1 MKSAGLSIKCH
12 IWTGR
17 YYFLSNYLLY
27 VRPTPKN
34 TQRKSLCSYGTVFS
48 FNVLCWIFIK
58 KRCRKKNIKKTPA
71 NIAQRRGENGLRIRK
86 SVLAAFGFLDRIL
99 ASFGLRIKTQLGN
112 VSFNPPQLK
121 SGLDPFRFQDWR
133 FWSYLVWS
141 IMMNIMRP
149 DEGRVVDSTTISGV
163 GDVNVAHADINIS
176 VQSVTNNTVPS

>member
-1 MKSAGLSIKCH
+1 MKRQKKWWRYCDDLGQVLMMKSAGLSIKCH

-99 ASFGLRIKTQLGN
+99 ASFGLRSFSFSLIDEINTLMMTWWRQSSRQLHYIKT
-112 VSFNPPQLK
+112 
-121 SGLDPFRFQDWR
+121 DR
-133 FWSYLVWS
+133 
-141 IMMNIMRP
+141 
-149 DEGRVVDSTTISGV
+149 STSMSR
-163 GDVNVAHADINIS
+163 NFLAS
-176 VQSVTNNTVPS
+176 SLRS